1 MTKKPSGGS
10 TARFASIMF
19 LNGACIMVL
28 EMVGARLLTPFLG
41 NSIIV
46 WTSLIGIILASLS
59 IGYWQGGRLAD
70 RTLSEKVLAWLLV
83 AAAGAVLLTAA
94 IYGPVLRA
102 IAHLESLH
110 TAAVL
115 TAIVLFTLP
124 AVFCG
129 MVSPYATRLALSEL
143 KTAGAVVGTLN
154 AISTAGS
161 ILGTFLGG
169 FVLVS
174 WVSSPVIVYGIAAV
188 LGVTALLAHSPV
200 RGKQVLAF
208 LILAGLSGT
217 VHVLVPDEREGIV
230 YVQET
235 PYNVVR
241 IREEFRPSREG
252 APRAV
257 RVLLTDEDKTQ
268 SATFVDNP
276 AELVFEYTKYYA
288 LGTYLKPKAERIL
301 MLGGGGYS
309 VPKWLLSENSP
320 LPAGSFNL
328 DVVELDPGVTEAAEL
343 YLGLEAERHP
353 NMRIVHE
360 DARRFVNRVAEGK
373 GERYDLILGDVFN
386 SQASVPFH
394 VGTVEAARSIRESL
408 AEDGVFLM
416 NIISAIDG
424 DNGRLFRGIHAAFAE
439 VFPHT
444 QTFLVYHPQRPYVP
458 QNIILIAA
466 AKPIG
471 LPDAASAP
479 PEIAGFLANRYV
491 HPIPDDIPALTD
503 AYAPVDRYTLG
514 MIR

>member
-1 MTKKPSGGS
+1 MSKKPTGDG
-10 TARFASIMF
+10 TTRFAMIMF

-41 NSIIV
+41 NSIVV

-83 AAAGAVLLTAA
+83 VAAGAVLLTAA
-94 IYGPVLRA
+94 IHGPVLRG
-102 IAHLESLH
+102 IAHFESLH
-110 TAAVL
+110 SAAVL
-115 TAIVLFTLP
+115 AAIILFTLP
-124 AVFCG
+124 AVLSG

-154 AISTAGS
+154 AIATAGS

-169 FVLVS
+169 FILVS
-174 WVSSPVIVYGIAAV
+174 WLSSSVIVYGIAGV
-188 LGVTALLAHSPV
+188 LAATALLTRSPV
-200 RGKQVLAF
+200 RRKQTMVAVL
-208 LILAGLSGT
+208 LAGLSAAVT
-217 VHVLVPDEREGIV
+217 LLLPDDHKGIV

-241 IREEFRPSREG
+241 IREELRPSETG
-252 APRAV
+252 TPRAV

-268 SATFVDNP
+268 SASFVDNP
-276 AELVFEYTKYYA
+276 AELVFEYTRYYA
-288 LGTYLKPKAERIL
+288 LGTYLKPKAERVL

-320 LPAGSFNL
+320 LETERLHL
-328 DVVELDPGVTEAAEL
+328 DVVELDPGVTEAARL
-343 YLGLEAERHP
+343 YLGLAPERHP

-360 DARRFVNRVAEGK
+360 DARRFVNRIAEGK

-394 VGTVEAARSIRESL
+394 VGTREAAQSIHDALRD
-408 AEDGVFLM
+408 DGVFLM
-416 NIISAIDG
+416 NIISAVEG
-424 DNGRLFRGIHAAFAE
+424 DNGRLFRGIHAAFSQ
-439 VFPHT
+439 VFPYT
-444 QTFLVYHPQRPYVP
+444 QTFLVTLPQRPHTP
-458 QNIILIAA
+458 QNIILIASRQA
-466 AKPIG
+466 IA
-471 LPDAASAP
+471 LPDVAEAP
-479 PEIAGFLANRYV
+479 PEIAGFLSHRYV
-491 HPIPDDIPALTD
+491 HPVPDDVPALVD
-503 AYAPVDRYTLG
+503 AFAPVERYTLG